1 MFLKDYISGLDKKY
15 RKVFFSGISF
25 ESSRVKKD
33 NIFFAIKGDKFDGE
47 EFIADAIS
55 RGAKTII
62 SQNKTEGLK
71 KNILYINS
79 KDPKKL
85 LTQCIS
91 NLFKKNQFDSVAVT
105 GTNGKSSIANFYL
118 QILNLCNVKCA
129 SIGTL
134 GIDDGKK
141 VRKLEN
147 TTVDPITLNNNLIY
161 LKKKKLIK

>member
-1 MFLKDYISGLDKKY
+1 MKINKIIRNIKKNYSTHEFKNINLDSKKC
-15 RKVFFSGISF
+15 
-25 ESSRVKKD
+25 KKGD
-33 NIFFAIKGDKFDGE
+33 VFFAIKGDKFDGE

-161 LKKKKLIK
+161 LKKKKN

>member
-1 MFLKDYISGLDKKY
+1 M
-15 RKVFFSGISF
+15 
-25 ESSRVKKD
+25 
-33 NIFFAIKGDKFDGE
+33 
-47 EFIADAIS
+47 
-55 RGAKTII
+55 
-62 SQNKTEGLK
+62 
-71 KNILYINS
+71 

-147 TTVDPITLNNNLIY
+147 TTVESCFGASSTLKSALIAVS
-161 LKKKKLIK
+161 IAPFMRT